1 MARRPD
7 RSDQSLPP
15 EEAARIEA
23 EVRDYFEK
31 VAPKRHSKPPRSDPS
46 DPYSDSLVSSDP
58 DLIPEL
64 DKLRRLE
71 SDPQRLVVDGGEV
84 VEEYVETEYYDGI
97 NCIDKQHHTTGSG
110 FIKVEKPNKPAFD
123 AQTVSYTSC
132 VSNGCYR
139 SNPATND
146 WIPSTETVI
155 PISTKPNRSE
165 S

>member
-23 EVRDYFEK
+23 EVRDYFET
-31 VAPKRHSKPPRSDPS
+31 VAPKRPSKPPRSDPS
-46 DPYSDSLVSSDP
+46 DAHSYSIGSSDP
-58 DLIPEL
+58 DSIPEL

-71 SDPQRLVVDGGEV
+71 SDPQGLVVDGGEV
-84 VEEYVETEYYDGI
+84 AEEYVETGYYDGI
-97 NCIDKQHHTTGSG
+97 NCMDKQHHTTGTG
-110 FIKVEKPNKPAFD
+110 FIKVEKPNGPAFD
-123 AQTVSYTSC
+123 VQTISYTNC
-132 VSNGCYR
+132 VNHACYK

-146 WIPSTETVI
+146 WVPSSETVI
-155 PISTKPNRSE
+155 PISSKPNRSE